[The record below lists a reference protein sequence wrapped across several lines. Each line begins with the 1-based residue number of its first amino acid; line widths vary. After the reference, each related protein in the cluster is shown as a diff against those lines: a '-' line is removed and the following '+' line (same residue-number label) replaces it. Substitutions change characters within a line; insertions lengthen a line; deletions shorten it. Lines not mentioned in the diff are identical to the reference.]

1 MFGARSRTTSG
12 RLSIAVKIAATPK
25 LAASIAIA
33 QPGRRDERAA

>member
-12 RLSIAVKIAATPK
+12 RLSSEVKTAATPK

-33 QPGRRDERAA
+33 